1 METYNNVNFRG
12 SNVSQTVLFKLAEVF
27 ASCHFA
33 GMQIRMILH
42 NADAVQQQTAPHNS
56 ISEISCNF
64 KFHSFDKIRKIY
76 RISLN
81 MVLKLPVSCS
91 PFLPSVHAHL
101 PQG

>member
-42 NADAVQQQTAPHNS
+42 NADAVQQH
-56 ISEISCNF
+56 I
-64 KFHSFDKIRKIY
+64 
-76 RISLN
+76 
-81 MVLKLPVSCS
+81 
-91 PFLPSVHAHL
+91 
-101 PQG
+101 